1 MNKNKLFE
9 IIISIKLEFY
19 NYFYIIGYYV
29 ISCCGIIRL
38 ALVLKGEGRE
48 ENVVDSLLFV
58 NKKLTTKAHII
69 VF

>member
-1 MNKNKLFE
+1 MDKNKLFE

-38 ALVLKGEGRE
+38 ALVLKGEGG
-48 ENVVDSLLFV
+48 VDSYSGAEQLESMHRL
-58 NKKLTTKAHII
+58 
-69 VF
+69 